1 MTNKQQSKEEIEEIK
16 KQMRDLMNVVTP
28 KHLYDYLN
36 QHVIG
41 QYEAKKLISVAVY
54 NHYKRFCDSI
64 YGYTNDVEDNPYKDV
79 TIEKSNVICAGPTGC
94 GKTYMLRMLAKY
106 LNIPFY
112 ISDASGLTQAG
123 YVGDD
128 VENCVLGA
136 LRDCNFNVQ
145 AAQHAIIVLDEFDK
159 LSRKGESTSITRDVG
174 GEGVQ
179 QSLLKLVEGHKVQVP
194 PNGGRKHPEQECIEV
209 DTTNILFFGI
219 GAFEGLD
226 KIIERRK
233 NKKTIGFNSVMNND
247 NADNEEEDLL
257 SDITTEDLKK
267 FGIIPEL
274 IGRFPLVTH
283 VKPLTEEEMYQV
295 LTEPKN
301 SIIKQYQKM
310 MWIDNID
317 LIFEEKALRL
327 IAKNASEKKTGARA
341 LRGVIDKVLAELM
354 FEYGGYHF
362 TPIRKFQKKEGDFFA
377 ISKRLASDPNLGL
390 CTYQGRQKVPYD
402 YKGFYAISTDK
413 ECDVFRCEENGLLY
427 VPGKNELFIY
437 HEPKQKK
444 RNSIADALSK
454 PRNVTDITGIS
465 SGRQSSAPER

>member
-317 LIFEEKALRL
+317 LIFEEKALKL

-354 FEYGGYHF
+354 FKYGGYHE
-362 TPIRKFQKKEGDFFA
+362 KKIKLVVTEEMVN
-377 ISKRLASDPNLGL
+377 K
-390 CTYQGRQKVPYD
+390 YVE
-402 YKGFYAISTDK
+402 DK
-413 ECDVFRCEENGLLY
+413 EIL
-427 VPGKNELFIY
+427 GK
-437 HEPKQKK
+437 KV
-444 RNSIADALSK
+444 A
-454 PRNVTDITGIS
+454 
-465 SGRQSSAPER
+465 

>member
-1 MTNKQQSKEEIEEIK
+1 MANKQQTKEEIEEIK

-41 QYEAKKLISVAVY
+41 QEEAKKLISVAVY

-64 YGYTNDVEDNPYKDV
+64 YGYTNDIEDNPYKDV

-112 ISDASGLTQAG
+112 ISDTSSMTQAG

-159 LSRKGESTSITRDVG
+159 ISRKGENMSITRDVG

-194 PNGGRKHPEQECIEV
+194 PNGGRKHPEQQCIEV

-219 GAFEGLD
+219 GAFDGLE

-233 NKKTIGFNSVMNND
+233 NKKTIGFNVKSLSND
-247 NADNEEEDLL
+247 KEDEEEDLL
-257 SDITTEDLKK
+257 GDITTEDLKK
-267 FGIIPEL
+267 FGLIPEL

-283 VKPLTEEEMYQV
+283 VKALTEEQMYQV

-310 MWIDNID
+310 MWMDNVD
-317 LIFEEKALRL
+317 LTFDEDALKA

-341 LRGVIDKVLAELM
+341 LRGVIDKVLADLM
-354 FEYGGYHF
+354 FEYGGYNQ
-362 TPIRKFQKKEGDFFA
+362 T
-377 ISKRLASDPNLGL
+377 
-390 CTYQGRQKVPYD
+390 KV
-402 YKGFYAISTDK
+402 S
-413 ECDVFRCEENGLLY
+413 L
-427 VPGKNELFIY
+427 
-437 HEPKQKK
+437 
-444 RNSIADALSK
+444 
-454 PRNVTDITGIS
+454 NVTKEMVDKYINKENQGKE
-465 SGRQSSAPER
+465 AA

>member
-1 MTNKQQSKEEIEEIK
+1 MATNKQQTKEEIEEIK
-16 KQMRDLMNVVTP
+16 KQMRDLMNIVTP

-41 QYEAKKLISVAVY
+41 QEEAKKLISVAVY

-64 YGYTNDVEDNPYKDV
+64 YGYTNDIEDNPYKDV

-112 ISDASGLTQAG
+112 ISDTSSMTQAG

-159 LSRKGESTSITRDVG
+159 ISRKGENMSITRDVG

-194 PNGGRKHPEQECIEV
+194 PNGGRKHPEQQCIEV

-219 GAFEGLD
+219 GAFDGLE

-233 NKKTIGFNSVMNND
+233 NKKTIGFNVKSLSND
-247 NADNEEEDLL
+247 NNEEEEDLL
-257 SDITTEDLKK
+257 ADITTEDLKK
-267 FGIIPEL
+267 FGLIPEL

-283 VKPLTEEEMYQV
+283 VKALTEEQMYQV

-310 MWIDNID
+310 MWMDNVD
-317 LIFEEKALRL
+317 LTFDEDALKA

-341 LRGVIDKVLAELM
+341 LRGVIDKVLADLM
-354 FEYGGYHF
+354 FEYGGYNQ
-362 TPIRKFQKKEGDFFA
+362 T
-377 ISKRLASDPNLGL
+377 
-390 CTYQGRQKVPYD
+390 KV
-402 YKGFYAISTDK
+402 S
-413 ECDVFRCEENGLLY
+413 L
-427 VPGKNELFIY
+427 
-437 HEPKQKK
+437 
-444 RNSIADALSK
+444 
-454 PRNVTDITGIS
+454 NVTKEMVDKYINKEN
-465 SGRQSSAPER
+465 QEKEAA

>member
-1 MTNKQQSKEEIEEIK
+1 MANKQQSKEEIEEIK

-354 FEYGGYHF
+354 FEYGGYNE
-362 TPIRKFQKKEGDFFA
+362 KKIKLVVTEEMVN
-377 ISKRLASDPNLGL
+377 K
-390 CTYQGRQKVPYD
+390 YVE
-402 YKGFYAISTDK
+402 DK
-413 ECDVFRCEENGLLY
+413 EIL
-427 VPGKNELFIY
+427 GK
-437 HEPKQKK
+437 KV
-444 RNSIADALSK
+444 A
-454 PRNVTDITGIS
+454 
-465 SGRQSSAPER
+465 

>member
-1 MTNKQQSKEEIEEIK
+1 MVDKQQQSKEEIEEIK

-41 QYEAKKLISVAVY
+41 QEEAKKLISVAVY

-112 ISDASGLTQAG
+112 IADSSSFTQAG

-145 AAQHAIIVLDEFDK
+145 AAEHAIIVLDEFDK
-159 LSRKGESTSITRDVG
+159 LSRKGENTSITRDVG

-194 PNGGRKHPEQECIEV
+194 PNGGRKHPEQQCIEV

-226 KIIERRK
+226 KIIEKRK
-233 NKKTIGFNSVMNND
+233 NRKTIGFNTIVD
-247 NADNEEEDLL
+247 NSTIEDDDLL
-257 SDITTEDLKK
+257 SEIQTEDLKK
-267 FGIIPEL
+267 FGLIPEL

-283 VKPLTEEEMYQV
+283 VKPLTEEQLFEI

-310 MWIDNID
+310 MWIDNVD
-317 LIFEEKALRL
+317 LTFDDDALRA

-341 LRGVIDKVLAELM
+341 LRGVIDRVLADLM
-354 FEYGGYHF
+354 FEYGGYNE
-362 TPIRKFQKKEGDFFA
+362 T
-377 ISKRLASDPNLGL
+377 
-390 CTYQGRQKVPYD
+390 KV
-402 YKGFYAISTDK
+402 K
-413 ECDVFRCEENGLLY
+413 L
-427 VPGKNELFIY
+427 
-437 HEPKQKK
+437 
-444 RNSIADALSK
+444 
-454 PRNVTDITGIS
+454 NVTKEMVDSYIAKDS
-465 SGRQSSAPER
+465 SKQAA

>member
-1 MTNKQQSKEEIEEIK
+1 MANKQQSKEEIEEIK

-79 TIEKSNVICAGPTGC
+79 TIEKSNVIVAGPTGC

-112 ISDASGLTQAG
+112 IQDSCTLSASG

-159 LSRKGESTSITRDVG
+159 LSRKSENPSITRDVG

-179 QSLLKLVEGHKVQVP
+179 QSLLKLVEGTIVNVP
-194 PNGGRKHPEQECIEV
+194 PNGGRKHPEQECIPV
-209 DTTNILFFGI
+209 DTSNILFFGI
-219 GAFEGLD
+219 GAFDGLE

-233 NKKTIGFNSVMNND
+233 NKKVIGFNSVMNNG

-317 LIFEEKALRL
+317 LTFEEKALKL

-354 FEYGGYHF
+354 FEYGGYNE
-362 TPIRKFQKKEGDFFA
+362 KKIKLVVTEEMVNKY
-377 ISKRLASDPNLGL
+377 IE
-390 CTYQGRQKVPYD
+390 
-402 YKGFYAISTDK
+402 DK
-413 ECDVFRCEENGLLY
+413 E
-427 VPGKNELFIY
+427 I
-437 HEPKQKK
+437 
-444 RNSIADALSK
+444 LSK
-454 PRNVTDITGIS
+454 KV
-465 SGRQSSAPER
+465 A

>member
-1 MTNKQQSKEEIEEIK
+1 MAKSKVNNQTQEEIDEIK
-16 KQMRDLMNVVTP
+16 KQMRQLMNIVTP
-28 KHLYDYLN
+28 KHLYEFLN
-36 QHVIG
+36 EHVIG
-41 QYEAKKLISVAVY
+41 QEEAKKLISVAVY
-54 NHYKRFCDSI
+54 NHYKRFCDAI
-64 YGYTNDVEDNPYKDV
+64 YGLTEDIEDNPYKDV

-136 LRDCNFNVQ
+136 LRACNFNVQ

-159 LSRKGESTSITRDVG
+159 LSRKGENTSITRDVG

-219 GAFEGLD
+219 GAFEGLEG
-226 KIIERRK
+226 IIEKRK
-233 NKKTIGFNSVMNND
+233 NKKTLGFD
-247 NADNEEEDLL
+247 AIKKNEEVAEEDYL

-267 FGIIPEL
+267 FGLIPEL
-274 IGRFPLVTH
+274 IGRFPLITH
-283 VKPLTEEEMYQV
+283 VKPLTEEQLFQI

-310 MWIDNID
+310 MWIDNVD
-317 LIFEEKALRL
+317 LTFDDEALRL
-327 IAKNASEKKTGARA
+327 IARNASEKKTGARA
-341 LRGVIDKVLAELM
+341 LRGVIDKVLADLM
-354 FEYGGYHF
+354 FEYGGYNEKKVKLNI
-362 TPIRKFQKKEGDFFA
+362 TKEMVQKYLDNYKQDNKVKEKA
-377 ISKRLASDPNLGL
+377 A
-390 CTYQGRQKVPYD
+390 
-402 YKGFYAISTDK
+402 
-413 ECDVFRCEENGLLY
+413 
-427 VPGKNELFIY
+427 
-437 HEPKQKK
+437 
-444 RNSIADALSK
+444 
-454 PRNVTDITGIS
+454 
-465 SGRQSSAPER
+465 

>member
-1 MTNKQQSKEEIEEIK
+1 MTKKQNQQTQEEIQEIK

-41 QYEAKKLISVAVY
+41 QEEAKKYVSVAVY
-54 NHYKRFCDSI
+54 NHYKRFCDTI
-64 YGYTNDVEDNPYKDV
+64 YGYTQGEENNPYEDV
-79 TIEKSNVICAGPTGC
+79 TIEKSNVIIAGPTGC

-112 ISDASGLTQAG
+112 ISDSSSLTQAG

-159 LSRKGESTSITRDVG
+159 ISRKGENTSITRDVG

-219 GAFEGLD
+219 GAFDGLER
-226 KIIERRK
+226 IIEKRK
-233 NKKTIGFNSVMNND
+233 NKKTIGFNTIISDNNFEE
-247 NADNEEEDLL
+247 NEDILA
-257 SDITTEDLKK
+257 DITTEDLKK
-267 FGIIPEL
+267 FGLIPEL
-274 IGRFPLVTH
+274 IGRFPLITH
-283 VKPLTEEEMYQV
+283 VKNLTEDELYQV
-295 LTEPKN
+295 LIEPKN

-317 LIFEEKALRL
+317 LTFEEDALRI
-327 IAKNASEKKTGARA
+327 IAKDASEKKTGARA
-341 LRGVIDKVLAELM
+341 LRGVIDTVLADIM
-354 FEYGGYHF
+354 FEYGGFHKEKISLNITKDMVEKY
-362 TPIRKFQKKEGDFFA
+362 IEQK
-377 ISKRLASDPNLGL
+377 
-390 CTYQGRQKVPYD
+390 
-402 YKGFYAISTDK
+402 
-413 ECDVFRCEENGLLY
+413 
-427 VPGKNELFIY
+427 
-437 HEPKQKK
+437 
-444 RNSIADALSK
+444 
-454 PRNVTDITGIS
+454 
-465 SGRQSSAPER
+465 

>member
-79 TIEKSNVICAGPTGC
+79 TIEKSNVIVAGPTGC

-112 ISDASGLTQAG
+112 IQDSCTLSASG

-159 LSRKGESTSITRDVG
+159 LSRKSENPSITRDVG

-179 QSLLKLVEGHKVQVP
+179 QSLLKLVEGTIVNVP
-194 PNGGRKHPEQECIEV
+194 PNGGRKHPEQECIPV
-209 DTTNILFFGI
+209 DTSNILFFGI
-219 GAFEGLD
+219 GAFDGLE

-233 NKKTIGFNSVMNND
+233 NKKVIGFNSVMNNG

-317 LIFEEKALRL
+317 LTFEEKALKL

-354 FEYGGYHF
+354 FEYGGYNE
-362 TPIRKFQKKEGDFFA
+362 KKIKLVVTEEMVNKY
-377 ISKRLASDPNLGL
+377 IE
-390 CTYQGRQKVPYD
+390 
-402 YKGFYAISTDK
+402 DK
-413 ECDVFRCEENGLLY
+413 EIL
-427 VPGKNELFIY
+427 GK
-437 HEPKQKK
+437 KV
-444 RNSIADALSK
+444 A
-454 PRNVTDITGIS
+454 
-465 SGRQSSAPER
+465 

>member
-79 TIEKSNVICAGPTGC
+79 TIEKTSCIIAGESGT

-112 ISDASGLTQAG
+112 IQDSCTLSASG

-128 VENCVLGA
+128 VENAILGA
-136 LRDCNFNVQ
+136 LRDANYNIQ
-145 AAQHAIIVLDEFDK
+145 ATQHAIIVFDEFDK
-159 LSRKGESTSITRDVG
+159 LSRKSENPSITRDVG

-179 QSLLKLVEGHKVQVP
+179 QSLLKLVEGTIVNVP
-194 PNGGRKHPEQECIEV
+194 PNGGRKHPEQECIPV
-209 DTTNILFFGI
+209 DTSNILFFGI
-219 GAFEGLD
+219 GAFDGLE

-233 NKKTIGFNSVMNND
+233 NKKTIGFNSISCNQND
-247 NADNEEEDLL
+247 EEDLL
-257 SDITTEDLKK
+257 ADITTDDLKK
-267 FGIIPEL
+267 FGLIPEL

-283 VKPLTEEEMYQV
+283 TKKLTEEELFQI
-295 LTEPKN
+295 LTEPKS

-310 MWIDNID
+310 MWIDNIE
-317 LIFEEKALRL
+317 LLFEEKALKE
-327 IAKNASEKKTGARA
+327 IAHIAFEKKIGARG
-341 LRGVIDKVLAELM
+341 LRSVIDKVLAELM
-354 FEYGGYHF
+354 FENGGYHE
-362 TPIRKFQKKEGDFFA
+362 KKIKLVVTEEMVN
-377 ISKRLASDPNLGL
+377 K
-390 CTYQGRQKVPYD
+390 YVE
-402 YKGFYAISTDK
+402 DK
-413 ECDVFRCEENGLLY
+413 EIL
-427 VPGKNELFIY
+427 GK
-437 HEPKQKK
+437 KV
-444 RNSIADALSK
+444 A
-454 PRNVTDITGIS
+454 
-465 SGRQSSAPER
+465 

>member
-79 TIEKSNVICAGPTGC
+79 TIEKSNVICVGPTGN

-112 ISDASGLTQAG
+112 IQDSCTLSASG

-128 VENCVLGA
+128 VENAILGA
-136 LRDCNFNVQ
+136 LRDANYNIQ
-145 AAQHAIIVLDEFDK
+145 ATQHAIIVFDEFDK
-159 LSRKGESTSITRDVG
+159 LSRKSENPSITRDVG

-179 QSLLKLVEGHKVQVP
+179 QSLLKLVEGTIVNVP
-194 PNGGRKHPEQECIEV
+194 PNGGRKHPEQECIPV
-209 DTTNILFFGI
+209 DTSNILFFGI

-247 NADNEEEDLL
+247 NADNEEEDLF

-267 FGIIPEL
+267 FGLIPEL

-354 FEYGGYHF
+354 FEYGGYNE
-362 TPIRKFQKKEGDFFA
+362 KKIKLVVTEEMVN
-377 ISKRLASDPNLGL
+377 K
-390 CTYQGRQKVPYD
+390 YVE
-402 YKGFYAISTDK
+402 DK
-413 ECDVFRCEENGLLY
+413 EIL
-427 VPGKNELFIY
+427 GK
-437 HEPKQKK
+437 KV
-444 RNSIADALSK
+444 A
-454 PRNVTDITGIS
+454 
-465 SGRQSSAPER
+465 

>member
-1 MTNKQQSKEEIEEIK
+1 MANKQQSKEEIEEIK

-179 QSLLKLVEGHKVQVP
+179 QSLLKLVEGYKVQVP

-233 NKKTIGFNSVMNND
+233 NKKTIGFNSIMNNG

-317 LIFEEKALRL
+317 LTFEEKALRL

-354 FEYGGYHF
+354 FEYGGYNE
-362 TPIRKFQKKEGDFFA
+362 KKIKLVVTEEMVNKY
-377 ISKRLASDPNLGL
+377 IE
-390 CTYQGRQKVPYD
+390 
-402 YKGFYAISTDK
+402 DK
-413 ECDVFRCEENGLLY
+413 E
-427 VPGKNELFIY
+427 I
-437 HEPKQKK
+437 
-444 RNSIADALSK
+444 LSK
-454 PRNVTDITGIS
+454 KV
-465 SGRQSSAPER
+465 A

>member
-1 MTNKQQSKEEIEEIK
+1 MSKKQNQQTQEEIQEIK

-41 QYEAKKLISVAVY
+41 QEEAKKYVSVAVY
-54 NHYKRFCDSI
+54 NHYKRFCDTI
-64 YGYTNDVEDNPYKDV
+64 YGYTQGEENNPYEDV
-79 TIEKSNVICAGPTGC
+79 TIEKSNVIIAGPTGC

-112 ISDASGLTQAG
+112 ISDSSSLTQAG

-159 LSRKGESTSITRDVG
+159 ISRKGENTSITRDVG

-179 QSLLKLVEGHKVQVP
+179 QSLLKIVEGHKVQVP

-219 GAFEGLD
+219 GAFDGLER
-226 KIIERRK
+226 IIEKRK
-233 NKKTIGFNSVMNND
+233 NKKTIGFNTIISDNNFEE
-247 NADNEEEDLL
+247 NEDILA
-257 SDITTEDLKK
+257 DITTEDLKK
-267 FGIIPEL
+267 FGLIPEL
-274 IGRFPLVTH
+274 IGRFPLITH
-283 VKPLTEEEMYQV
+283 VKNLTEDELYQV
-295 LTEPKN
+295 LIEPKN

-317 LIFEEKALRL
+317 LTFEEDALRI
-327 IAKNASEKKTGARA
+327 IAKDASEKKTGARA
-341 LRGVIDKVLAELM
+341 LRGVIDTVLADIM
-354 FEYGGYHF
+354 FEYGGFHKEKIALNITKDMVEKY
-362 TPIRKFQKKEGDFFA
+362 IEQK
-377 ISKRLASDPNLGL
+377 
-390 CTYQGRQKVPYD
+390 
-402 YKGFYAISTDK
+402 
-413 ECDVFRCEENGLLY
+413 
-427 VPGKNELFIY
+427 
-437 HEPKQKK
+437 
-444 RNSIADALSK
+444 
-454 PRNVTDITGIS
+454 
-465 SGRQSSAPER
+465 

>member
-79 TIEKSNVICAGPTGC
+79 TIEKSNVICAGPTGN

-112 ISDASGLTQAG
+112 IQDSCTLSASG

-128 VENCVLGA
+128 VENAILGA
-136 LRDCNFNVQ
+136 LRDANYNIQ
-145 AAQHAIIVLDEFDK
+145 ATQHAIIVFDEFDK
-159 LSRKGESTSITRDVG
+159 LSRKSENPSITRDVG

-179 QSLLKLVEGHKVQVP
+179 QSLLKLVEGTIVNVP
-194 PNGGRKHPEQECIEV
+194 PNGGRKHPEQECIPV
-209 DTTNILFFGI
+209 DTSNILFFGI

-267 FGIIPEL
+267 FGLIPEL

-295 LTEPKN
+295 LIEPKN

-354 FEYGGYHF
+354 FEYGGYNE
-362 TPIRKFQKKEGDFFA
+362 KKIKLVVTEEMVN
-377 ISKRLASDPNLGL
+377 K
-390 CTYQGRQKVPYD
+390 YVE
-402 YKGFYAISTDK
+402 DK
-413 ECDVFRCEENGLLY
+413 EIL
-427 VPGKNELFIY
+427 GK
-437 HEPKQKK
+437 KV
-444 RNSIADALSK
+444 A
-454 PRNVTDITGIS
+454 
-465 SGRQSSAPER
+465 

>member
-1 MTNKQQSKEEIEEIK
+1 MAKKVKDEEIEEIK
-16 KQMRDLMNVVTP
+16 KQMRDMMNVVNP
-28 KHLYDYLN
+28 KHLYNYLN

-41 QYEAKKLISVAVY
+41 QEEAKKLISVAVY

-64 YGYTNDVEDNPYKDV
+64 YGFTNDIENNPYKEV
-79 TIEKSNVICAGPTGC
+79 TIEKSNVICAGPSGC

-112 ISDASGLTQAG
+112 ISDSSSMTQAG

-159 LSRKGESTSITRDVG
+159 LSRKGENTSITRDVG

-194 PNGGRKHPEQECIEV
+194 PNGGRKHPEQQCIEV

-226 KIIERRK
+226 KIIEKRK
-233 NKKTIGFNSVMNND
+233 NKKTLGFNAVGKQELED
-247 NADNEEEDLL
+247 EDLL
-257 SDITTEDLKK
+257 ADITTEDLKK
-267 FGIIPEL
+267 FGLIPEL
-274 IGRFPLVTH
+274 IGRYPLVTH
-283 VKPLTEEEMYQV
+283 VKPLTEDQLFQI

-317 LIFEEKALRL
+317 LTFDDDALRL

-341 LRGVIDKVLAELM
+341 LRGVLDKVLADLM
-354 FEYGGYHF
+354 FDYGGYNE
-362 TPIRKFQKKEGDFFA
+362 KKV
-377 ISKRLASDPNLGL
+377 NLNITKDMVEKYL
-390 CTYQGRQKVPYD
+390 DK
-402 YKGFYAISTDK
+402 YK
-413 ECDVFRCEENGLLY
+413 E
-427 VPGKNELFIY
+427 
-437 HEPKQKK
+437 
-444 RNSIADALSK
+444 
-454 PRNVTDITGIS
+454 S
-465 SGRQSSAPER
+465 SQAA

>member
-179 QSLLKLVEGHKVQVP
+179 QSLLKLVEGYKVQVP

-233 NKKTIGFNSVMNND
+233 NKKTIGFNSVMNNG
-247 NADNEEEDLL
+247 NAENEEEDLL

-354 FEYGGYHF
+354 FEYGGYNE
-362 TPIRKFQKKEGDFFA
+362 KKIKLLVTAKMVNKYIE
-377 ISKRLASDPNLGL
+377 
-390 CTYQGRQKVPYD
+390 
-402 YKGFYAISTDK
+402 DK
-413 ECDVFRCEENGLLY
+413 EIL
-427 VPGKNELFIY
+427 GK
-437 HEPKQKK
+437 KV
-444 RNSIADALSK
+444 A
-454 PRNVTDITGIS
+454 
-465 SGRQSSAPER
+465 

>member
-1 MTNKQQSKEEIEEIK
+1 MSKKQNQQTQEEIQEIK

-41 QYEAKKLISVAVY
+41 QEEAKKYVSVAVY
-54 NHYKRFCDSI
+54 NHYKRFCDTI
-64 YGYTNDVEDNPYKDV
+64 YGYTQGEENNPYEDV
-79 TIEKSNVICAGPTGC
+79 TIEKSNVIIAGPTGC

-112 ISDASGLTQAG
+112 ISDSSSLTQAG

-159 LSRKGESTSITRDVG
+159 ISRKGENTSITRDVG

-179 QSLLKLVEGHKVQVP
+179 QSLLKIVEGHKVQVP

-219 GAFEGLD
+219 GAFDGLER
-226 KIIERRK
+226 IIEKRK
-233 NKKTIGFNSVMNND
+233 NKKTIGFNTIISDNNFEE
-247 NADNEEEDLL
+247 NEDILA
-257 SDITTEDLKK
+257 DITTEDLKK
-267 FGIIPEL
+267 FGLIPEL
-274 IGRFPLVTH
+274 IGRFPLITH
-283 VKPLTEEEMYQV
+283 VKNLTEDELYQV
-295 LTEPKN
+295 LIEPKN

-317 LIFEEKALRL
+317 LTFEEDALRI
-327 IAKNASEKKTGARA
+327 IAKDASEKKTGARA
-341 LRGVIDKVLAELM
+341 LRGVIDTVLADIM
-354 FEYGGYHF
+354 FEYGGFHKEKITLNITKDMVEKY
-362 TPIRKFQKKEGDFFA
+362 IEQKLK
-377 ISKRLASDPNLGL
+377 
-390 CTYQGRQKVPYD
+390 
-402 YKGFYAISTDK
+402 
-413 ECDVFRCEENGLLY
+413 
-427 VPGKNELFIY
+427 
-437 HEPKQKK
+437 
-444 RNSIADALSK
+444 
-454 PRNVTDITGIS
+454 
-465 SGRQSSAPER
+465 

>member
-64 YGYTNDVEDNPYKDV
+64 YGYTNDVKDNPYKDV

-106 LNIPFY
+106 LNSPFY

-247 NADNEEEDLL
+247 NTDNEEEDLL

-354 FEYGGYHF
+354 FEYGGYHE
-362 TPIRKFQKKEGDFFA
+362 KKIKLVVTEEMVN
-377 ISKRLASDPNLGL
+377 K
-390 CTYQGRQKVPYD
+390 YVE
-402 YKGFYAISTDK
+402 DK
-413 ECDVFRCEENGLLY
+413 EIL
-427 VPGKNELFIY
+427 GK
-437 HEPKQKK
+437 KV
-444 RNSIADALSK
+444 A
-454 PRNVTDITGIS
+454 
-465 SGRQSSAPER
+465 